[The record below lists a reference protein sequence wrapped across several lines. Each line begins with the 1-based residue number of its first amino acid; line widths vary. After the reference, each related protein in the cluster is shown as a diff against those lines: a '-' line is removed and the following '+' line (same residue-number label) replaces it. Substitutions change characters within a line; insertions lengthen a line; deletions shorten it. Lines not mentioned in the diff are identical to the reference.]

1 MVFEPVVVVHISPKS
16 SGGLEHITYVYIV
29 DIYICTHILHVRTEK
44 VYKYIHD
51 WFILYM
57 MYSASCLINV

>member
-29 DIYICTHILHVRTEK
+29 DIYIYIYIYVHIYCMYVQK
-44 VYKYIHD
+44 KYIN
-51 WFILYM
+51 IYM
-57 MYSASCLINV
+57 TGSYCT